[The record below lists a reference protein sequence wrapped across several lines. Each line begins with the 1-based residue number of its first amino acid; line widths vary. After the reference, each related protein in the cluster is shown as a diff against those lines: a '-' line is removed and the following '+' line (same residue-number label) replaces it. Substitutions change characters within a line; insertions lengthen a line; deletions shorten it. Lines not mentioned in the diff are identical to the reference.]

1 MIQIEAIRIVDL
13 RGIRD
18 LVLRP
23 MRQNFVISGP
33 NGSGKSGVVDAI
45 QFGLTG
51 AISRLAGKGTGTLT
65 VQRHGPHVD
74 RRDDSAG
81 AEVSLTLYFP
91 DLDKTAVLTRNV
103 KTARNFSLTPD
114 DAAVRAV
121 LEEVAR
127 HPDLTLSRR
136 EIIRYILVEAG
147 QRSKEIQ
154 ALLKLEEI
162 DDVRSVL
169 KTASNQTTRAHK
181 AAQQNTEQAAADL
194 LGLLEAIELTEE
206 DILAPVN
213 ERRKTLGL
221 TAIDHLCRDTV
232 LNANAAQGDPHATFN
247 KATAIRDLDALRKA
261 ASEFAGIGSDEV
273 AAIVA
278 DLATLERDPALL
290 EMLRQ
295 RSFVET
301 GHALVSGPR
310 CPLCDVEWEDEEH
323 LRKHLQTKLSK
334 SQHAED
340 VQTRLLNNAAV
351 IAGHAHRIAKL
362 LAPVRSLA
370 SSDGSLQLAQDLA
383 DWEHDL
389 GAFAKCLT
397 TVEAVLNQNTRF
409 RRGWLRVPS
418 SFTNGIV
425 ALVAAIRDKA
435 DQNPLAEAHSFL
447 TLAQD
452 RLISYREV
460 QAGETG
466 ARNAA
471 NVANLTYETYCAA
484 SEQHLTALYAAV
496 ENDLGDFYRE
506 INSSDERGFKAKF
519 HPIEGKLGLEVAFYD
534 RGMFPPGAY
543 HSEGHQDGMGVCLY
557 LALMKRLLG
566 NRFRLAVLDDVVM
579 SVDRDHR
586 KQFCRLLKA
595 RFPDTQFIIT
605 THDKVWAKQM
615 QTEGLVK
622 SKSGIA
628 FQSWSVQ
635 TGPIFEQITG
645 IWDEIERDLANND
658 VETAASRL
666 RRHLEFIAGEV
677 ADQLGAKPTYR
688 GDFSYDLGDLLPA
701 AISRH
706 GELLRIAAK
715 SANDW
720 ANEHARDAVASMK
733 KVRSEI
739 LTKCG
744 GEQWI
749 INTAIHYNEGASFTT
764 AEFRAVL
771 EGFRALLSQF
781 RCPKPECDSW
791 LYVTPRKGDPEV
803 LRCNCMAVNLNLKPK

>member
-1 MIQIEAIRIVDL
+1 MIQIETIRIDDL
-13 RGIRD
+13 RGIREI
-18 LVLRP
+18 VLHP

-51 AISRLAGKGTGTLT
+51 AISRLAGKGTAPLT

-74 RRDDSAG
+74 MRDDSGG

-91 DLDKTAVLTRNV
+91 DIQKTAVLTRRV
-103 KTARNFSLTPD
+103 KTARSFSLTPD
-114 DAAVRAV
+114 DPDVRAV
-121 LEEVAR
+121 LEDVAR

-147 QRSKEIQ
+147 QRSREIQ
-154 ALLKLEEI
+154 ALLKLEGI
-162 DDVRSVL
+162 DDARGVL
-169 KTASNQTTRAHK
+169 KTATNQTTRTYR
-181 AAQQNTEQAAADL
+181 AAQKNSEQAAAEL
-194 LGLLEAIELTEE
+194 QRLLEAKALTEE

-213 ERRKTLGL
+213 ERRRTLGL
-221 TAIDHLCRDTV
+221 TAIDHLCQETV
-232 LNANAAQGDPHATFN
+232 LNANTAQGDSPVTFN
-247 KATAIRDLDALRKA
+247 KASAIRDLDAIRKVE
-261 ASEFAGIGSDEV
+261 SEFAGIGSDEV

-278 DLATLERDPALL
+278 DLDMLERDPALL

-301 GHALVSGPR
+301 GYSLVSSPR
-310 CPLCDVEWEDEEH
+310 CPLCDVEWEDEDH
-323 LRKHLQTKLSK
+323 LRTHLQTKLSK

-340 VQTRLLNNAAV
+340 VQTRLLNNAAR
-351 IAGHAHRIAKL
+351 IAQHAHRIAKL
-362 LAPVRSLA
+362 LAPVRSL
-370 SSDGSLQLAQDLA
+370 SSSHGPPHLAQDLA
-383 DWEHDL
+383 DWDADL
-389 GAFAKCLT
+389 RAFAKCMT
-397 TVEAVLNQNTRF
+397 TVDQLLNQRTRF
-409 RRGWLRVPS
+409 RRGWLRVPP

-425 ALVAAIRDKA
+425 ALGTAIRDTP

-452 RLISYREV
+452 RLNGYR
-460 QAGETG
+460 QALAAATG

-471 NVANLTYETYCAA
+471 RVANLTYETYCAA
-484 SEQHLTALYAAV
+484 SEHHLTALYAAV
-496 ENDLGDFYRE
+496 ESDLGDFYRH
-506 INSSDERGFKAKF
+506 INSSDEGGFTAKF
-519 HPIEGKLGLEVAFYD
+519 HPAEGKLGLEVAFYD
-534 RGMFPPGAY
+534 RGMFPPAAY

-586 KQFCRLLKA
+586 KQFCRLLSA

-622 SKSGIA
+622 PKSGIA

-645 IWDEIERDLANND
+645 IWDEIEQDLANND
-658 VETAASRL
+658 VETASSRL
-666 RRHLEFIAGEV
+666 RRHLEFVAGEV

-715 SANDW
+715 SANYW
-720 ANEHARDAVASMK
+720 ANESAKDTVASMK
-733 KVRSEI
+733 KARSDI

-744 GEQWI
+744 GEAYRQ
-749 INTAIHYNEGASFTT
+749 N
-764 AEFRAVL
+764 
-771 EGFRALLSQF
+771 
-781 RCPKPECDSW
+781 
-791 LYVTPRKGDPEV
+791 
-803 LRCNCMAVNLNLKPK
+803 NLVVCQVRGVSL